1 MSENANKSP
10 LGDLLGL
17 RFDTSVQFEF
27 PQGPTSLVPRAIAR
41 FKGEGPT
48 ASAFVPPSG
57 FSRRACT
64 RQIIALTVGVSEASA
79 RVATEVQKNP
89 FLNFGTIQGDA
100 PSKELGS
107 TQVVYSRASHELS
120 CLRM

>member
-17 RFDTSVQFEF
+17 RFGTSVQFEF

-57 FSRRACT
+57 FSRRAST
-64 RQIIALTVGVSEASA
+64 VVRMSVVITAATSSALS
-79 RVATEVQKNP
+79 
-89 FLNFGTIQGDA
+89 
-100 PSKELGS
+100 
-107 TQVVYSRASHELS
+107 SR
-120 CLRM
+120 